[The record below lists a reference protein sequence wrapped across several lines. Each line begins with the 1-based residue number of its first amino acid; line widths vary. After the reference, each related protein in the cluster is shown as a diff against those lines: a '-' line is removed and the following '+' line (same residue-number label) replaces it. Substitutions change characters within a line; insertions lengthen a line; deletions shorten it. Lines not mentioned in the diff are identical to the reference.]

1 VDEIFVTVAVF
12 QGFLWKNIDR
22 EATCGYCEQQKNL
35 SVHGFDGM
43 IVLNSKVLVLNRSY
57 FPIHVTSVRRAF
69 SLLYQGIAQAV
80 DQEYRTFDYDSWS
93 ALSASLHDDTIT
105 LVDRAVR
112 VPRVILLVAYDRV
125 PKRHVRFSRFNVFAR
140 DKNTCQYC
148 GLRFPRSEL
157 NLDHVVPRSRGG
169 LSTWENVVCSCF
181 SCNRI
186 KGGQLPEEARMRL
199 IRRPFRPE
207 WTPFMLETF
216 SFKRYQEWLPYLSA
230 VDAAYWNTE
239 LLER

>member
-1 VDEIFVTVAVF
+1 
-12 QGFLWKNIDR
+12 
-22 EATCGYCEQQKNL
+22 
-35 SVHGFDGM
+35 M
-43 IVLNSKVLVLNRSY
+43 LNSKVLVLNRSY
-57 FPIHVTSVRRAF
+57 FPVHVTSVRRAF
-69 SLLYQGIAQAV
+69 ALLYQGVAKAV
-80 DQEYRTFDYDSWS
+80 DQQYRTFDYESWS
-93 ALSASLHDDTIT
+93 ALSASLHDDTVS
-105 LVDRAVR
+105 LVDRVIR

-148 GLRFPRSEL
+148 GKKFPRTEL

-181 SCNRI
+181 SCNRV
-186 KGGQLPEEARMRL
+186 KGGRLPQEAGMHL
-199 IRRPFRPE
+199 IHKPFRPE

-216 SFKRYQEWLPYLSA
+216 SLNRYQEWLPYLNTI
-230 VDAAYWNTE
+230 DAAYWNTE